1 MTDLASLDSRL
12 RNLEKAMYVALPTPD
27 ADPSWLGLTT
37 RLWRLRNNILKD
49 GIAVFLGREATAV
62 QDFQSMLPDVDISL
76 DSIKKAVGS
85 IRTLA
90 PRTEWPKSSSG
101 EQMMSVIL
109 QTLCHII
116 GWRNNLIGK
125 LPVTPIDMYIY
136 AVEMSQIAE
145 IFGQTQPRPIP
156 RPPAGPIPIPRP
168 IPRNKKACCNCCACR
183 CHSMGDVRG
192 RKSSRSR
199 PGRRTKWLGRLL
211 FWRKKPVDDTASVSS
226 SGSSTIVD

>member
-1 MTDLASLDSRL
+1 MAQPANELRCIGLIANLEGFKKLPLPQDASSMTDLASLDSRL

-109 QTLCHII
+109 QTL
-116 GWRNNLIGK
+116 
-125 LPVTPIDMYIY
+125 Y
-136 AVEMSQIAE
+136 AAQADSKAASWADTDTQADTQEQKGLLQLLRMSLSLNGRCERPKIVEK
-145 IFGQTQPRPIP
+145 QTR
-156 RPPAGPIPIPRP
+156 AT
-168 IPRNKKACCNCCACR
+168 
-183 CHSMGDVRG
+183 D
-192 RKSSRSR
+192 
-199 PGRRTKWLGRLL
+199 
-211 FWRKKPVDDTASVSS
+211 
-226 SGSSTIVD
+226 